1 MSKAQGE
8 KSEARTRLGRP
19 RDGSIRRKVVEAAI
33 ECYAERGWSG
43 FSFESVSI
51 AAGVGRPAL
60 YRRWSGREE
69 LLIDAFRESTQTL
82 QLPDHGNVAEDLTD
96 LALAHR
102 RLLVGARG
110 RAGMR
115 LFIERE
121 AVAEVF
127 RTIATEITAQRDR
140 IILEV
145 LERGRSRGELDSGVD
160 LNIASQLLVGALML
174 DALVHERTTPQIRV
188 TVTKTVETL
197 MRGLNARPADAVS
210 SERGSSPSARKR

>member
-69 LLIDAFRESTQTL
+69 LLIDAFRESTQAL

-96 LALAHR
+96 LALAYR
-102 RLLVGARG
+102 QRMIGVRG
-110 RAGMR
+110 RACTR
-115 LFIERE
+115 LFLEQE
-121 AVAEVF
+121 AVDEVF
-127 RTIATEITAQRDR
+127 RTVSTEITAQRDR

-160 LNIASQLLVGALML
+160 FDTASQLLVGALML
-174 DALVHERTTPQIRV
+174 DALTHERTTPQSRV
-188 TVTKTVETL
+188 TVAKTVDTL
-197 MRGLNARPADAVS
+197 LWGLRDTSPIGVHADTRS
-210 SERGSSPSARKR
+210 